1 MKSRNI
7 FLKGLLCI
15 LLPVLGS
22 VQAWGDNHTYYAKAK
37 ANIATSSTG
46 AGTVYASASS
56 TNNPTYG
63 NGNTV
68 SKSQN
73 NNQDFTF
80 YMYAQPNAGSE
91 FTGWSTTTNGTE
103 ITGSNTNPYRYSVTS
118 STENENN
125 ATINSLYAVFKILPT
140 FYFRASATVTPAGAG
155 TASTSPTTTSARGAH
170 WNSTSATA
178 TSNYTASANS
188 NYHFMGWSS
197 TSDGSI
203 VSTDNPYIA
212 TITST
217 STTQNSPT
225 ITTYY
230 ARFQPYPTSITATPA
245 TIILGSG
252 DTSDPIDVTVSPEDA
267 WKNLIFIS
275 NNSNIATVDANG
287 AVTAGNVAETTTIT
301 IQAVKD
307 DGTTVVTSTSVTI
320 IVKAKCAAPE
330 FEIVPAEDGN
340 TATVSISTSTQ
351 APVSIYYTT
360 NGNDPTTQSTL
371 YTAPFTVTNGQTIKA
386 FAVKQ
391 DYYDSNI
398 SSATFTAV
406 KVATPTINIDQSNI
420 TFSCATQGASFY
432 YTTDGST
439 PTTDLTPWNGAAI
452 TNLTDGTTI
461 KVIAVKTGMIDSDVA
476 TETYHTPTGVSG
488 TTVTL
493 NDLEKH
499 DWSYYSDPDCPIRSL
514 SPADVKI
521 TYYGN
526 GIMMKN
532 NNNYTANTS
541 ANNYINSSNDDWT
554 SPVAVGITNAENQN
568 TIVYL
573 KTLERAANTTTAWTF
588 SSDNQSQ
595 ASARCAYTTIPN
607 PFQKRPTYQTNNDT
621 KWRGFQC
628 WRLKSVTNGNVFS
641 ASSGGTALS
650 TNAIINAETEIY
662 FAPDSEYGMEVE
674 LEAVWARAYVVSS
687 LTTNGNGNNRTY
699 TYNVTDQN
707 VGYERNFIVI
717 EDGSNTYNIGSGN
730 RSITNTNNRAFTIS
744 GYYPNGT
751 VGNANAT
758 FMNAD
763 NTLTADTK
771 IENIKLGGGSNT
783 LTAAGHNLIIGR
795 GCTGSVNLIRGM
807 AGNSSDPVDYA
818 IRVESGTYN
827 SFALIDNTARTFSGI
842 ISTRAIIGCD
852 YDRANNNNERL
863 SVAPNGI
870 IYGGNAGHTFS
881 NASNRNNITY
891 DWIVKS
897 GKVQGNKTISGGDA
911 EESLYLGN
919 SITGDDGAQ
928 YMGKR
933 RLTIEG
939 GEVASIA
946 GGVNSLTAATYGV
959 NDNTWTV
966 MIRIKGGTVRGAI
979 YGAAAFGGASGDRK
993 MILTGGQVNGWIA
1006 GGCNGTAT
1014 TGGLLLG
1021 NTYIYV
1027 GGDANVGN
1035 STGGTK
1041 VGTVNYYNS
1050 TQRTYGDNGA
1060 DGGHIFGAGCGIL
1073 PRRSNNG
1080 AYTDG
1085 WQTATVG
1092 KVNNSTIAISDNA
1105 HVWRDVHGGG
1115 NYGWV
1120 EDNGTATIFIGG
1132 NSIIGGIDGYGN
1144 VFGGSN
1150 NQQGQEVNI
1159 TVKGGDVKGG
1169 VYGGSHS
1176 WGTINDNVTMNIS
1189 GGLIEQGAFGG
1200 GYGTAQNSC
1209 DVTGTSTINM
1219 TGGTVL
1225 TGLYGGGN
1233 VNSKINGKTTVN
1245 VNGGT
1250 IGASA
1255 TPANVYGGGLGA
1267 ATRAKGDVEVNI
1279 GSINNNVTSGDAVI
1293 YGDVYGG
1300 SAKGVTNCNDAGTAR
1315 NGNTTTNVT
1324 LNGGTIHG
1332 SLYGGGHGIEGATAN
1347 VWGPVTV
1354 VVNGGSVKQPLGNP
1368 GSIFGCN
1375 NEAGTPKN
1383 TVTVTINKTDATTT
1397 VDGVKRYAINGVYG
1411 GGNLAHYDPENPGK
1425 YPTVTINGCSS
1436 SIKDVYGGGNAAAVP
1451 YTNVTING
1459 GDIYRVFAGGNGESG
1474 TANVGYKSTSTTNS
1488 YGAGTAQAH
1497 IYGGT
1502 IYQVFGGSN
1511 TNGVIREGSSIEID
1525 KSKAPQSS
1533 DCDMIIQEVYGG
1545 GNKAN
1550 GNACSLTI
1558 GCTGELVAGAN
1569 GHAANPDNIGKTLEG
1584 IGAVYGGANQANIGT
1599 QNSSSDITLTI
1610 NSGMVA
1616 NVFGGNNTSGTV
1628 YGDITVNIDK
1638 TTDSDDCGWYVGN
1651 VFGGGNNA
1659 AYPGDPEVNIKNGD
1673 VSLNVFG
1680 GGKGQGAT
1688 VTGNPVVTI
1697 GASGKTV
1704 TIAGNVY
1711 GGGDAAP
1718 VDGNTLVT
1726 IDHGSTIGTKVF
1738 GGGNQAGVTGNATV
1752 LLTSGIIGNTAV
1764 QDVYGGIY
1772 GGCYT
1777 SGTIGGNSSIT
1788 VLGGTVG
1795 TDSKHANIHGG
1806 GYGQLTGVSGNV
1818 TVNIGQS
1825 GSTAGATI
1833 YGDIYGGSALGTV
1846 NTDHSGGGTYNKT
1859 AVNLYGGTIDGN
1871 VYGGGLGDENVAAI
1885 VYGDVDVLLDG
1896 AALVA
1901 KYSENLPSSGMIF
1914 GCNNV
1919 NGTPKGHVKVIVYKT
1934 TGIDG
1939 IQERSTAANRAT
1951 TTESDHTYELSA
1963 VFGGGNHAAYVPD
1976 DLDNGYAEVF
1986 INGCDDVSIN
1996 SVYGGGN
2003 AASTPATDVIVQGAY
2018 EIEYVFGGGNGAGTG
2033 NPGANVGYY
2042 AYPDNISGSNQVAA
2056 REGYKYGSGK
2066 AQTGIFGGR
2075 IHKVFGGSNTK
2086 GNVRTATVAMLD
2098 EKSDCKLEM
2107 DGFYGGG
2114 KSAYMEGKTQIE
2126 LGCISGL
2133 DEIYGGAEQAD
2144 VGSHVVLTLTSGH
2157 YNKVYGGNNLGGK
2170 ILGSITVNIEQT
2182 GCLPIEIG
2190 ELYLGGNNAP
2200 YSVYGYDDNGI
2211 IRGGTKV
2218 YPDPVMNLRSFKS
2231 IGTVFGGG
2239 EGAGAELAGDP
2250 TINVNVA
2257 TGWVDGQYM
2266 STDNNDPNS
2275 QYHAAPQA
2283 LTPDGVIG
2291 TIFGGGNAAQV
2302 TGNTTINIGDQSTVE
2317 MHSLSAIKERI
2328 DATQEK
2334 KLIMGGI
2341 VFELSDDK
2349 NSIKYTVQGQ
2359 PTPAMTQPI
2368 IQTVNGANITGNV
2381 YGGGNQADVTG
2392 GTTINVGQ

>member
-15 LLPVLGS
+15 LFPVLGS
-22 VQAWGDNHTYYAKAK
+22 IQVWGINTTYYAKARAK
-37 ANIATSSTG
+37 IAQQSSTG
-46 AGTVYASASS
+46 AGTVYASTTE
-56 TNNPTYG
+56 TNNPQYG
-63 NGNTV
+63 DGNTV

-73 NNQDFTF
+73 NNKTFTF
-80 YMYAQPNAGSE
+80 YMYAQPNDGSE
-91 FTGWSTTTNGTE
+91 FTGWSNSNDGTE
-103 ITGSNTNPYRYSVTS
+103 IANSNSNPYSFSVTS
-118 STENENN
+118 ESKNENGAAVN
-125 ATINSLYAVFKILPT
+125 ELYAVFKKLPI
-140 FYFRASATVTPAGAG
+140 FWFRATATVTPAGAG

-170 WNSTSATA
+170 WDSASATA
-178 TSNYTASANS
+178 TSNYSASANS

-532 NNNYTANTS
+532 NNDYAANTN
-541 ANNYINSSNDDWT
+541 ANDYINSRSNDWT
-554 SPVAVGITNAENQN
+554 SPVAVGITNEENQN

-573 KTLERAANTTTAWTF
+573 KTLERAADTNTAWTF

-628 WRLKSVTNGNVFS
+628 WRLKSVTNGNVYS

-662 FAPDSEYGMEVE
+662 FAPNSEYGMEVE
-674 LEAVWARAYVVSS
+674 LEAVWARAYVATSG
-687 LTTNGNGNNRTY
+687 TNGENNIGNN
-699 TYNVTDQN
+699 D
-707 VGYERNFIVI
+707 VGYERNFIVLTTNSTYRFG
-717 EDGSNTYNIGSGN
+717 GSNERRIG
-730 RSITNTNNRAFTIS
+730 RTNVAATVS
-744 GYYPNGT
+744 CYYPNG
-751 VGNANAT
+751 VAGSPNAT
-758 FMNAD
+758 ITAGSSGTGRNVTYSFSLAASTKFENVTFSNMD
-763 NTLTADTK
+763 SETLTANGYD
-771 IENIKLGGGSNT
+771 
-783 LTAAGHNLIIGR
+783 LIIGR
-795 GCTGSVNLIRGM
+795 GCSGTVNVLRGI
-807 AGNSSDPVDYA
+807 GDNITSPNYTLR
-818 IRVESGTYN
+818 IESGTYN
-827 SFALIDNTARTFSGI
+827 NASMLRGYGANNNNGT
-842 ISTRAIIGCD
+842 STDGGSTLGGTPSIKAIFGCD
-852 YDRANNNNERL
+852 YDRATNNGVTDNLIVTYNIYYSSGVSENNLTYSE
-863 SVAPNGI
+863 
-870 IYGGNAGHTFS
+870 NAVK
-881 NASNRNNITY
+881 AYI
-891 DWIVKS
+891 KS
-897 GKVQGNKTISGGDA
+897 GKIGNGITINNNHTAS
-911 EESLYLGN
+911 
-919 SITGDDGAQ
+919 AQ
-928 YMGKR
+928 YTIYMGGAAQRIRGHRK
-933 RLTIEG
+933 LYVEG
-939 GEVASIA
+939 GELASIA
-946 GGVNSLTAATYGV
+946 GGIDATQNQNNNSFTLRMTGGHVRGSIYGGGARSAGYG
-959 NDNTWTV
+959 NRNLIFT
-966 MIRIKGGTVRGAI
+966 GGTI
-979 YGAAAFGGASGDRK
+979 
-993 MILTGGQVNGWIA
+993 TGWIG
-1006 GGCNGTAT
+1006 GGCNGEAYPQGETNEDTYGGITYGASQLYFGGTASCGG
-1014 TGGLLLG
+1014 TGSNISINGS
-1021 NTYIYV
+1021 V
-1027 GGDANVGN
+1027 GG
-1035 STGGTK
+1035 
-1041 VGTVNYYNS
+1041 TV
-1050 TQRTYGDNGA
+1050 
-1060 DGGHIFGAGCGIL
+1060 FGAGKGVQGNTTSG
-1073 PRRSNNG
+1073 RMSEG
-1080 AYTDG
+1080 
-1085 WQTATVG
+1085 
-1092 KVNNSTIAISDNA
+1092 TIVVIADNCDIERN
-1105 HVWRDVHGGG
+1105 VYGGG
-1115 NYGWV
+1115 NYGYAQTSTNV
-1120 EDNGTATIFIGG
+1120 FVSGGTVHG
-1132 NSIIGGIDGYGN
+1132 S

-1150 NQQGQEVNI
+1150 QNNGPVIDI
-1159 TVKGGDVKGG
+1159 TMKGGTINGG
-1169 VYGGSHS
+1169 LYGGSNTS
-1176 WGTINDNVTMNIS
+1176 GTISSNVTMNIS
-1189 GGLIEQGAFGG
+1189 GGVIEQGAYGG

-1411 GGNLAHYDPENPGK
+1411 GGNLAHYDPENPGN

-1569 GHAANPDNIGKTLEG
+1569 GHVANPDNIGKTLEG

-1638 TTDSDDCGWYVGN
+1638 TTDSNDCGWYVGN

-1659 AYPGDPEVNIKNGD
+1659 AYPGNPEVNIKNGD

-1718 VDGNTLVT
+1718 VDGNTQVT

-1846 NTDHSGGGTYNKT
+1846 NTDHSGGGKYNKT

-2359 PTPAMTQPI
+2359 NTPAMTQPI

-2392 GTTINVGQ
+2392 GTTITLGPDGTPQPVSPAP

>member
-22 VQAWGDNHTYYAKAK
+22 VQAWGDNHTYYAKAR

-140 FYFRASATVTPAGAG
+140 FYFRATATVTPAGAG

-212 TITST
+212 DISST
-217 STTQNSPT
+217 SKNQNSPT
-225 ITTYY
+225 TTTYY

-245 TIILGSG
+245 TITLGSG

-307 DGTTVVTSTSVTI
+307 DGTTVATSTSVTI

-340 TATVSISTSTQ
+340 TATVSISTGTQ

-532 NNNYTANTS
+532 NNNYAANTS
-541 ANNYINSSNDDWT
+541 ANDYINSSSNDWT
-554 SPVAVGITNAENQN
+554 STVAVGITDAENQN

-573 KTLERAANTTTAWTF
+573 KTLERAAETNTAWTF

-607 PFQKRPTYQTNNDT
+607 PFQKRPTYQNTTDT

-628 WRLKSVTNGNVFS
+628 WRLKRVTKGKVFS
-641 ASSGGTALS
+641 ASSGGNALS

-717 EDGSNTYNIGSGN
+717 EDGNNTYNIGSGN

-795 GCTGSVNLIRGM
+795 GCTGTINHVRGM
-807 AGNSSDPVDYA
+807 EGGSSDILNYS
-818 IRVESGTYN
+818 IRLESGEYKYFYLVRGSTSNQSSQAVYSN
-827 SFALIDNTARTFSGI
+827 KVTAKSVF
-842 ISTRAIIGCD
+842 GCD
-852 YDRANNNNERL
+852 YDRAKEDNSHL
-863 SVAPNGI
+863 SISSSSGN
-870 IYGGNAGHTFS
+870 IYGGAAMQIS
-881 NASNRNNITY
+881 SSDNRNNLTF
-891 DWIVKS
+891 DWVIKS
-897 GKVQGNKTISGGDA
+897 GTIHDGILGKASGGDQ
-911 EESLYLGN
+911 SVYLGSSQAGSGN
-919 SITGDDGAQ
+919 LQ
-928 YMGKR
+928 YIGKR
-933 RLTIEG
+933 RITVEG
-939 GEVASIA
+939 GNMAGIA
-946 GGVNSLTAATYGV
+946 GAMNNVGTNYIV
-959 NDNTWTV
+959 NDGEWAV
-966 MIRIKGGTVRGAI
+966 MIRVKNGTIRSSV
-979 YGAAAFGGASGDRK
+979 YGAAAFAEAVGDRV
-993 MILTGGQVNGWIA
+993 MIFTGGTINGWIA
-1006 GGCNGTAT
+1006 GGCNGTQ
-1014 TGGLLLG
+1014 TGNGG
-1021 NTYIYV
+1021 TMNGDSKIYV
-1027 GGDANVGN
+1027 GGNAQIIHTNEDPTIGT
-1035 STGGTK
+1035 STGGN
-1041 VGTVNYYNS
+1041 V
-1050 TQRTYGDNGA
+1050 
-1060 DGGHIFGAGCGIL
+1060 FGAGSGYSADYEI
-1073 PRRSNNG
+1073 G
-1080 AYTDG
+1080 E
-1085 WQTATVG
+1085 
-1092 KVNNSTIAISDNA
+1092 VNNTYIAVADNA
-1105 HVWRDVHGGG
+1105 TISKNVFGGG
-1115 NYGWV
+1115 NYGYV
-1120 EDNGTATIFIGG
+1120 GEGHSSNIFILGG
-1132 NSIIGGIDGYGN
+1132 TINGN
-1144 VFGGSN
+1144 VFGGA
-1150 NQQGQEVNI
+1150 NQRFGQTVNI
-1159 TVKGGDVKGG
+1159 LVKGG
-1169 VYGGSHS
+1169 VVEGGLYGGSNVN
-1176 WGTINDNVTMNIS
+1176 GTINNNVTINIA
-1189 GGLIEQGAFGG
+1189 GGTIYQGAFGG

-1209 DVTGTSTINM
+1209 DVTGTATITM

-1245 VNGGT
+1245 VNGGA

-1300 SAKGVTNCNDAGTAR
+1300 SAKGVTNCNDAGDAR
-1315 NGNTTTNVT
+1315 NGNTTTKVT

-1332 SLYGGGHGIEGATAN
+1332 SLYGGGHGIDGATAN

-1375 NEAGTPKN
+1375 NEAGSPKES
-1383 TVTVTINKTDATTT
+1383 VTVTINKTDATTI

-1411 GGNLAHYDPENPGK
+1411 GGNLAHYDPTTPGS
-1425 YPTVTINGCSS
+1425 YPTVTINGCLS

-1558 GCTGELVAGAN
+1558 GCTGELVAGAG
-1569 GHAANPDNIGKTLEG
+1569 GHVANPDSIGKTLEG

-1718 VDGNTLVT
+1718 VDGNTQVT

-2359 PTPAMTQPI
+2359 NTPAMTQPI

-2392 GTTINVGQ
+2392 GTTITLGPDGTPQPVSPAP

>member
-1 MKSRNI
+1 MRARYLQRI
-7 FLKGLLCI
+7 ACVLI
-15 LLPVLGS
+15 LLFGISTNLWAG
-22 VQAWGDNHTYYAKAK
+22 GDKYYARVTAHI
-37 ANIATSSTG
+37 NPTG
-46 AGTVYASASS
+46 AGTVYTTTTGNGGENGSNGEESSAVAYTGESRGGISFTVTAYPNDDYDFIKWTATNNANATALS
-56 TNNPTYG
+56 TNQTY
-63 NGNTV
+63 
-68 SKSQN
+68 
-73 NNQDFTF
+73 
-80 YMYAQPNAGSE
+80 
-91 FTGWSTTTNGTE
+91 TTN
-103 ITGSNTNPYRYSVTS
+103 
-118 STENENN
+118 
-125 ATINSLYAVFKILPT
+125 YAAHTYKDQTQSHDVYAIFFEKPF
-140 FYFRASATVTPAGAG
+140 FYFRAAAAVSPAGAG
-155 TASTSPTTTSARGAH
+155 TASADPVNTSARGARY
-170 WNSTSATA
+170 NSDNATA
-178 TSNYTASANS
+178 YSTYTATANS

-197 TSDGSI
+197 TEDGAI
-203 VSTDNPYIA
+203 VSTENPYVA
-212 TITST
+212 TLNST
-217 STTQNSPT
+217 SKNSGNPT
-225 ITTYY
+225 VTTYY
-230 ARFQPYPTSITATPA
+230 ARYQLYPSSITATPS
-245 TIILGSG
+245 TITIGAG
-252 DTSDPIDVTVSPEDA
+252 DSSDPISVTVSPA
-267 WKNLIFIS
+267 NTYA
-275 NNSNIATVDANG
+275 NIKFVSTNTSIASVDENTG
-287 AVTAGNVAETTTIT
+287 VVTAGNGANYTTIT
-301 IQAVKD
+301 VNAMKD
-307 DGTTVVTSTSVTI
+307 DGRTVVASTTVTVY
-320 IVKAKCAAPE
+320 VKDKCTAPV
-330 FEIVPAEDGN
+330 FEIEPDASGN
-340 TATVSISTSTQ
+340 TATVSITTTTPT
-351 APVSIYYTT
+351 PVSIYYTLDGT
-360 NGNDPTTQSTL
+360 DPTTSSTL
-371 YTAPFTVTNGQTIKA
+371 YTAPFTVNNGQTVKA
-386 FAVKQ
+386 FAVKA
-391 DYYDSNI
+391 DYYDSNV
-398 SSATFTAV
+398 SGVTFTAT
-406 KVATPTINIDQSNI
+406 KVATPTITMDQSGV
-420 TFSCATQGASFY
+420 TFSCATTGVSFY
-432 YTTDGST
+432 YTTDGT
-439 PTTDLTPWNGAAI
+439 EPTTSLTPWNGSPI
-452 TNLTDGTTI
+452 TGLTDGTTI
-461 KVIAVKTGMIDSDVA
+461 KVIAAKSGMISSDLA
-476 TETYHTPTGVSG
+476 TDIYHTPTGVSG
-488 TTVTL
+488 DVVTL

-526 GIMMKN
+526 GIMMNN
-532 NNNYTANTS
+532 NNNYAANTS
-541 ANNYINSSNDDWT
+541 ANDYINSSSDDWT
-554 SPVAVGITNAENQN
+554 NPVAIGITNAENQN

-595 ASARCAYTTIPN
+595 ASARCAYTTISN
-607 PFQKRPTYQTNNDT
+607 PFQKRPTYKSDNNT

-628 WRLKSVTNGNVFS
+628 WRLKSVTNGNVYS

-758 FMNAD
+758 FMNAN

-795 GCTGSVNLIRGM
+795 GCSGNVGTVNGISDNTSGNVKYTIRL
-807 AGNSSDPVDYA
+807 
-818 IRVESGTYN
+818 ESGTIGTFN
-827 SFALIDNTARTFSGI
+827 MIDGSSHTHSGTL
-842 ISTRAIIGCD
+842 SAKAVIGCD
-852 YDRANNNNERL
+852 YDRANNDNDKL
-863 SVAPNGI
+863 SISSNSTV
-870 IYGGNAGHTFS
+870 YGASSSQTFS
-881 NASNRNNITY
+881 GSGNRNNLTY
-891 DWIVKS
+891 DWLIKS
-897 GKVQGNKTISGGDA
+897 GKIQSTQQVADGSAETSIYMGNTGSNNNTD
-911 EESLYLGN
+911 GN
-919 SITGDDGAQ
+919 Q
-928 YMGKR
+928 YQGKR
-933 RLTIEG
+933 RLIMEG
-939 GEVASIA
+939 GEVCNIA
-946 GGVNSLTAATYGV
+946 GGLNNYGNNYANYIV
-959 NDNTWTV
+959 NDGWALL
-966 MIRIKGGTVRGAI
+966 IRIKGGIVRGSV
-979 YGAAAFGGASGDRK
+979 YGAAAFAGASGDRLF
-993 MILTGGQVNGWIA
+993 IFTGGSINGWVA
-1006 GGCNGTAT
+1006 GGANGTQNSGGELYGSTALYIGGT
-1014 TGGLLLG
+1014 TEIGNSSGG
-1021 NTYIYV
+1021 THV
-1027 GGDANVGN
+1027 GGR
-1035 STGGTK
+1035 TQQYGT
-1041 VGTVNYYNS
+1041 
-1050 TQRTYGDNGA
+1050 NGA
-1060 DGGHIFGAGCGIL
+1060 DGGHVFGAGCGIL
-1073 PRRSNNG
+1073 PNNG
-1080 AYTDG
+1080 NFQNG
-1085 WQTATVG
+1085 TVG
-1092 KVNNSTIAISDNA
+1092 RVDNSNIAITDNA
-1105 HVWRDVHGGG
+1105 HVWRDIHGGG

-1120 EDNGTATIFIGG
+1120 RDNGSTNIFIGG

-1159 TVKGGDVKGG
+1159 TIKGGDVKGG

-1209 DVTGTSTINM
+1209 DVTGTATITM

-1233 VNSKINGKTTVN
+1233 VNSKINEKTTVN

-1300 SAKGVTNCNDAGTAR
+1300 SAKGVTNCNDAGDAR
-1315 NGNTTTNVT
+1315 NGNTTTKVT

-1332 SLYGGGHGIEGATAN
+1332 SLYGGGHGIDGATAN

-1383 TVTVTINKTDATTT
+1383 TVAVTINKTDATTT

-1411 GGNLAHYDPENPGK
+1411 GGNLAHYDPTTPGN

-1511 TNGVIREGSSIEID
+1511 TNGVIRQGSSIEID
-1525 KSKAPQSS
+1525 KSKAPQNS
-1533 DCDMIIQEVYGG
+1533 DCDMVIQEVYGG

-1558 GCTGELVAGAN
+1558 GCTGELVAGAG
-1569 GHAANPDNIGKTLEG
+1569 GHVANPDNIGKTLEG

-1599 QNSSSDITLTI
+1599 QNSPSDITLTI

-1659 AYPGDPEVNIKNGD
+1659 PYPGNPAVNIQNGT
-1673 VSLNVFG
+1673 VSLDVFG
-1680 GGKGQGAT
+1680 GGKGPAAT
-1688 VTGNPVVTI
+1688 VTGNPVVTV
-1697 GASGKTV
+1697 GSNGNTV
-1704 TIAGNVY
+1704 VVNGNVY

-1718 VDGNTLVT
+1718 VSGNTQVT
-1726 IDHGSTIGTKVF
+1726 ITNNSTVRTKVF
-1738 GGGNQAGVTGNATV
+1738 GGGNQAGVSGNATV
-1752 LLTSGIIGNTAV
+1752 QLTLGTVGNT
-1764 QDVYGGIY
+1764 DVNDATGGIY
-1772 GGCYT
+1772 GGCNS

-1795 TDSKHANIHGG
+1795 TSSKHANIHGG

-1833 YGDIYGGSALGTV
+1833 YGDVYGGSALGTV
-1846 NTDHSGGGTYNKT
+1846 NTIHTENQDNAYNKT
-1859 AVNLYGGTIDGN
+1859 TVNLYGGTIDGN
-1871 VYGGGLGDENVAAI
+1871 VYGGGLGQDEEGTENDIAAI
-1885 VYGDVDVLLDG
+1885 VYGDVDVFQYG
-1896 AALVA
+1896 AALKA
-1901 KYSENLPSSGMIF
+1901 KYFENLPSSGMIF

-1919 NGTPKGHVKVIVYKT
+1919 NGTPKGHVRVVVYKT
-1934 TGIDG
+1934 TGISG
-1939 IQERSTAANRAT
+1939 VQERSSAQDRETDV
-1951 TTESDHTYELSA
+1951 EGDHSYELAA
-1963 VFGGGNHAAYVPD
+1963 VFGGGNHAAYDPD
-1976 DLDNGYAEVF
+1976 DLANESTEVF
-1986 INGCDDVSIN
+1986 INGCGDVSIH

-2003 AASTPATDVIVQGAY
+2003 AASTPATDVKVEGAY
-2018 EIEYVFGGGNGAGTG
+2018 EIEYIFGGGNGAGTG
-2033 NPGANVGYY
+2033 NPGANVGYR
-2042 AYPDNISGSNQVAA
+2042 AYPENISGPDQISA
-2056 REGYKYGSGK
+2056 RAGYAYGSGIAK
-2066 AQTGIFGGR
+2066 TEIYGGR

-2086 GNVRTATVAMLD
+2086 GNVRQTTVAMLD
-2098 EKSDCKLEM
+2098 EESDCNLIL

-2114 KSAYMEGKTQIE
+2114 KSAYMEGNTDIQ

-2133 DEIYGGAEQAD
+2133 NEIYGGAENAD
-2144 VGSHVVLTLTSGH
+2144 VGSNITLTLTSGH
-2157 YNKVYGGNNLGGK
+2157 YNKVYGGNNQGGK
-2170 ILGSITVNIEQT
+2170 IRGSITVNIEQT

-2200 YSVYGYDDNGI
+2200 YSVYGYNSSGI
-2211 IRGGTKV
+2211 IESGERK
-2218 YPDPVMNLRSFKS
+2218 YNDPVINLRSFKS
-2231 IGTVFGGG
+2231 VGTVYGGG
-2239 EGAGAELAGDP
+2239 EGLGATLAGNP

-2257 TGWVDGQYM
+2257 SGWVDGQYRGHGQ
-2266 STDNNDPNS
+2266 NDPNIG
-2275 QYHAAPQA
+2275 YRANPQ
-2283 LTPDGVIG
+2283 LLPDDGVVD
-2291 TIFGGGNAAQV
+2291 TIFGGGKKAKLI
-2302 TGNTTINIGDQSTVE
+2302 GYTTINIANESNVE
-2317 MHSLSAIKERI
+2317 MTSLNALKTKIQDSQSGKV
-2328 DATQEK
+2328 T
-2334 KLIMGGI
+2334 LGGM
-2341 VFELSDDK
+2341 VFGLSGDGK
-2349 NSIKYTVQGQ
+2349 SITYTVQGQ
-2359 PTPAMTQPI
+2359 NSPALTRTI
-2368 IQTVNGANITGNV
+2368 IQPVNGATVTGNI
-2381 YGGGNQADVTG
+2381 YGGGNEADVTG
-2392 GTTINVGQ
+2392 QTHINVGKE